1 MIQLNRLRYYYFQ
14 YIIVMIGKIIDWFKK
29 PDGFESLLENILFI
43 FALIAIFIK
52 WFEMNKNFLVFAL
65 LAFILIPSIKV
76 DRKYKRIIVSSLIL
90 YMFVMNII

>member
-14 YIIVMIGKIIDWFKK
+14 YIIVMISKIIDWFKK
-29 PDGFESLLENILFI
+29 PDGFECLL
-43 FALIAIFIK
+43 
-52 WFEMNKNFLVFAL
+52 AL

-76 DRKYKRIIVSSLIL
+76 DKKYKRIIVSSLIL